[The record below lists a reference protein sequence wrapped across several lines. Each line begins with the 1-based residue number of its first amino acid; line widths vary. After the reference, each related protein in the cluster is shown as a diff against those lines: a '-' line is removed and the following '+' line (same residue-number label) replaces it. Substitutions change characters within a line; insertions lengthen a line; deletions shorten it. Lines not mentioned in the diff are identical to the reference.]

1 MANAQVAGLEISI
14 KENSDRARRGI
25 DSLRRSLEELGSYAK
40 DALPKLSGFNEELK
54 KTAEYASGI
63 KSAFSFKMP
72 KGMMQ
77 STQEVTK
84 ATEASTKAVSS
95 LNNELTQ
102 IDGERVTQT
111 AKEVTGVG
119 EQLESS
125 TQKVK
130 EYSQSVA
137 KVTGHL
143 ENLRWKQNQVKEA
156 LAEAT
161 AKNDGDK
168 IHRLSEQYL
177 NLEKEIGK
185 ATKEQIRFGKISDII
200 SKAKS
205 VAFYRVLR
213 TLIKEVASAFK
224 EGLENAY
231 QFSKVSGGELA
242 EKMDALASIT
252 KQMKNQFGSAFS
264 ELIIAVKPVL
274 DAIIQKAI
282 QTADVISQIFAY
294 INGDT
299 KYKKANPL
307 SESWK
312 DATASAKKYK
322 DLVLGIDELNILNE
336 SSGGGGGKKQEDY
349 ASMFEYADISENA
362 PWKKAIDWAK
372 ENLDWILITLK
383 TIGAVV
389 IGIKFAKNFVNAIDA
404 LLALP
409 KYAKFFSGLGIS
421 IAGFFAEFELA
432 KNIGKNGFGWANTI
446 ATAIAGGVGIAG
458 AYVALGTAGLILSI
472 PVAIAIFVTGY
483 KKGIKEAGIE
493 QFDNSSFKK
502 ELDSLKARIEETA
515 TITLDIEASIG
526 LGKSKIK
533 EIEEDAIKIQIALN
547 KVFELNENSHKTIG
561 EMDKFTGLMDYLNGL
576 GIDGLHLDLDPNGKL
591 VQTKE
596 QMDGI
601 VKDLLVATLQV
612 TAIQELTNAT
622 LKADQATQNA
632 NKALFERDEAVRKAS
647 DAQIAL
653 NSAIEESK
661 EYAYIDMSAYGLGI
675 IAIGDGAR
683 EAQIKVERLTKAN
696 DEAQKVLE
704 DANQKYADAKRVETE
719 AGEALDFYNGMVND
733 LNGYADTILG
743 KLGNVTT
750 GFTEQTTAINN
761 EIDSL
766 ARLREEFAKVATV
779 GAGIGA
785 QALASINIPAKADGG
800 FVETG
805 QLFLAR
811 EAGAEMVGSI
821 NGHTAVANND
831 QIVQGIESGVYTAVA
846 NALSPYLAQIERNTR
861 ETANKDTRVVIGDRE
876 IAKANNRGQ
885 KLLGATIVS

>member
-54 KTAEYASGI
+54 KTAQYASGI

-143 ENLRWKQNQVKEA
+143 ENLRWKQKQVKEA

-161 AKNDGDK
+161 AKNDGNK
-168 IHRLSEQYL
+168 IHSLSEQYL

-213 TLIKEVASAFK
+213 TIIKEVASAFK

-349 ASMFEYADISENA
+349 GSMFEYADISENA
-362 PWKKAIDWAK
+362 PWRKAIDAVK
-372 ENLDWILITLK
+372 DNFDYIKATVL
-383 TIGAVV
+383 TIG
-389 IGIKFAKNFVNAIDA
+389 GILLGWKIAKNVMSAVDA
-404 LLALP
+404 MLGLP
-409 KYAKFFSGLGIS
+409 KALKISSGLLVS
-421 IAGFFAEFELA
+421 LAGLTIEFASA
-432 KNIGKNGFGWANTI
+432 YDIGKNGVNWKNLIGEVLG
-446 ATAIAGGVGIAG
+446 AGLGVLG
-458 AYVALGTAGLILSI
+458 AYIAFGTAGAIISI
-472 PVAIAIFVTGY
+472 PVVFAIGLAGVVMGENKRYLESDFH
-483 KKGIKEAGIE
+483 KKMESLRAEIE
-493 QFDNSSFKK
+493 KQEEIHLQFKAKMEMDNSEINSVIAQAKVIREKLDRIFYINQKEDATPK
-502 ELDSLKARIEETA
+502 ELKEMVGLIESLNAMN
-515 TITLDIEASIG
+515 LP
-526 LGKSKIK
+526 
-533 EIEEDAIKIQIALN
+533 
-547 KVFELNENSHKTIG
+547 
-561 EMDKFTGLMDYLNGL
+561 
-576 GIDGLHLDLDPNGKL
+576 GLHIDLDPNGKL
-591 VQTKE
+591 VQTRE
-596 QMDGI
+596 QLDKI
-601 VKDLLVATLQV
+601 VDDLLITKLQDTAMEKLANSYDTMIELRERVVKTESLYQQATLASKDAEKELNEYTEKYNEAQ
-612 TAIQELTNAT
+612 ARALLTNQMYSAEVEFLGKACINAQKKVDDAT
-622 LKADQATQNA
+622 DAVNKAKTAYDQATGDLKELTDQQELWGQMAYDATQFAKELIDTTNDATNA
-632 NKALFERDEAVRKAS
+632 YKNQTD
-647 DAQIAL
+647 
-653 NSAIEESK
+653 
-661 EYAYIDMSAYGLGI
+661 
-675 IAIGDGAR
+675 
-683 EAQIKVERLTKAN
+683 
-696 DEAQKVLE
+696 VL
-704 DANQKYADAKRVETE
+704 
-719 AGEALDFYNGMVND
+719 
-733 LNGYADTILG
+733 
-743 KLGNVTT
+743 
-750 GFTEQTTAINN
+750 NN
-761 EIDSL
+761 EIDSANRL
-766 ARLREEFAKVATV
+766 AEALRNVNSVVV
-779 GAGIGA
+779 GI
-785 QALASINIPAKADGG
+785 ASTGVSNITLSKYADGG
-800 FVETG
+800 FPETG

-885 KLLGATIVS
+885 KLLGASIVS

>member
-14 KENSDRARRGI
+14 KENSDKARRSI

-130 EYSQSVA
+130 EYSQNVA

-143 ENLRWKQNQVKEA
+143 ENLRWKQNQVKKA
-156 LAEAT
+156 LADAT
-161 AKNDGDK
+161 AKGDADK

-185 ATKEQIRFGKISDII
+185 ATKAQMRFGKISDII

-362 PWKKAIDWAK
+362 PWRKAIDAVK
-372 ENLDWILITLK
+372 DNFDYIKATVLAIGGILLGWKI
-383 TIGAVV
+383 
-389 IGIKFAKNFVNAIDA
+389 AKNVTSAVDA
-404 LLALP
+404 MLGLP
-409 KYAKFFSGLGIS
+409 KALRISSGLLVS
-421 IAGFFAEFELA
+421 LAGLTIEFASA
-432 KNIGKNGFGWANTI
+432 YDIGKNGVNWKNLIGEVLG
-446 ATAIAGGVGIAG
+446 AGLGVLG
-458 AYVALGTAGLILSI
+458 AYIAFGTAGAIISI
-472 PVAIAIFVTGY
+472 PVVFAIGLAGVIMGENQRYLESDFH
-483 KKGIKEAGIE
+483 KKMESLRAEIE
-493 QFDNSSFKK
+493 KHEEIHLQFQAKMEMDNSEINSVIAQAKVIREKLDRIFYINEKEDATPK
-502 ELDSLKARIEETA
+502 ELKEMVGLIESLNAMN
-515 TITLDIEASIG
+515 LP
-526 LGKSKIK
+526 
-533 EIEEDAIKIQIALN
+533 
-547 KVFELNENSHKTIG
+547 
-561 EMDKFTGLMDYLNGL
+561 
-576 GIDGLHLDLDPNGKL
+576 GLHIDLDPNGKL
-591 VQTKE
+591 VQTRE
-596 QMDGI
+596 QLDQI
-601 VKDLLVATLQV
+601 VNDLLITKLQD
-612 TAIQELTNAT
+612 TAMQKL
-622 LKADQATQNA
+622 ADSYDTMVRMREEVVSTQAKLQQ
-632 NKALFERDEAVRKAS
+632 AS
-647 DAQIAL
+647 L
-653 NSAIEESK
+653 EESK
-661 EYAYIDMSAYGLGI
+661 AKEEATYWNERYNEIQQKSLYTGTAYSEQLKIIGQKSIEANNKLSDATDTVNKARDAYDKATGDLKELTDQQELWGQMAYDATQFAKELIDTTNNATNAYKNQT
-675 IAIGDGAR
+675 D
-683 EAQIKVERLTKAN
+683 
-696 DEAQKVLE
+696 VL
-704 DANQKYADAKRVETE
+704 
-719 AGEALDFYNGMVND
+719 
-733 LNGYADTILG
+733 
-743 KLGNVTT
+743 
-750 GFTEQTTAINN
+750 NN
-761 EIDSL
+761 EIDSANRL
-766 ARLREEFAKVATV
+766 AEALRNVNSVVV
-779 GAGIGA
+779 GIASTGIA
-785 QALASINIPAKADGG
+785 NVTLSKYADGG
-800 FVETG
+800 FPETG

-885 KLLGATIVS
+885 KLLGASIVS